1 MARRTAAL
9 LLPVV
14 LLAGCGSGDTPGDAV
29 RTATQSGS
37 SAQAAASPQRV
48 AADYNPLI
56 QQIYLAY
63 FGRPADP
70 AGLSYYAGQYL
81 AAGAPVELGEASR
94 AYDTNPGLRALIDS
108 FSNSQES
115 QDLYGGDNAAFV
127 NAIYR
132 NLFSREAD
140 AAGRD
145 YWADLINRKLV
156 TRANAA
162 VSIMAGA
169 QQSDL
174 VVIATKSTFAQM
186 FTGKLVTEDERSRYS
201 GLAANAVV
209 RREML
214 KITATTDPQAILGL
228 VESARGGIGIQ
239 PPVSN
244 NGNIAS
250 VREGYILNT
259 PGYSAINFVATSTG
273 LYMEASRMDSDIDV
287 VAKLHHGAV
296 GMLNS
301 WSSTEFDHVWSW
313 AVTSRDNDPSNA
325 MSFYWVGYPKGAP
338 DKRSYGLYSA
348 NTGVPSA
355 ETEDDIWIDAVAAGA
370 NGGIAGPRPWVI
382 ANGPNNHNGD
392 NQYVFQQAARQSGGR
407 LTSNLFTSPADKQP
421 RSFSNRIMLSHP
433 TDPTLFV
440 GDGNVL
446 RVYSSDALEESI
458 PFPDEPFVGIHTLLW
473 AGDSLWI
480 GYGNKIYRRTKEGV
494 LSLFTTIDTMLPPM
508 LMNSG
513 NTFCVQGGYV
523 YMMNGMRKN
532 IFMGTVSD
540 WLSRGTL
547 TPEQQLQ
554 VTLLRASLTWVA
566 CHPDVIWSIYSGA
579 PDGKI
584 RVIQPLP

>member
-9 LLPVV
+9 LLPLV

-29 RTATQSGS
+29 RTAAQSGS

-48 AADYNPLI
+48 AADYDPLI

-94 AYDTNPGLRALIDS
+94 AYGSNPGLRALIDS

-115 QDLYGGDNAAFV
+115 QDLYGGDNAAFI

-132 NLFSREAD
+132 NLFSRDAD

-174 VVIATKSTFAQM
+174 TVIANKSTFAQL
-186 FTGKLVTEDERSRYS
+186 FTGKLVTEEERQRYS

-209 RREML
+209 RRELL
-214 KITATTDPQAILGL
+214 KITATTDPLAVLNL
-228 VESARGGIGIQ
+228 VETARGGIGIL
-239 PPVSN
+239 PPVST
-244 NGNIAS
+244 GGRIAS
-250 VREGYILNT
+250 MSEGYILDA
-259 PGYSAINFVATSTG
+259 PGNSAINFVATSTG
-273 LYMEASRMDSDIDV
+273 LYMQVSRMDSETEV
-287 VAKLHHGAV
+287 VAKLQGAP

-301 WSSTEFDHVWSW
+301 WSSAEFDHVSSW
-313 AVTSRDNDPSNA
+313 AVASRDNDPANA
-325 MSFYWVGYPKGAP
+325 MSFYWVGYPKNDP
-338 DKRSYGLYSA
+338 DKRMYGLYTI
-348 NTGVPSA
+348 NTGLPSS
-355 ETEDDIWIDAVAAGA
+355 ETEDDIWIDAVAAGG
-370 NGGIAGPRPWVI
+370 NSGIATPRPWVI
-382 ANGPNNHNGD
+382 ANGPNNHNHD
-392 NQYVFQQAARQSGGR
+392 YQYVFQQAARQSASR
-407 LTSNLFTSPADKQP
+407 LTSNLFSSPADKQP
-421 RSFSNRIMLSHP
+421 RQFNDRIMLSHP
-433 TDPTLFV
+433 DDPKLFV

-446 RVYSSDALEESI
+446 RIYSSEALEESI
-458 PFPDEPFVGIHTLLW
+458 ALPDEPFVGIHTLLW

-480 GYGNKIYRRTKEGV
+480 GYGNKIYRRTSNGA
-494 LSLFTTIDTMLPPM
+494 LSLFTTIDSPLPPM
-508 LMNSG
+508 LMSTG

-540 WLSRGTL
+540 WLSGGTL
-547 TPEQQLQ
+547 TQDQQLK
-554 VTLLRASLTWVA
+554 VTLMRATMSWIA
-566 CHPDVIWSIYSGA
+566 CHPNVIWSIYSGA
-579 PDGKI
+579 LDGKI
-584 RVIQPLP
+584 RHIQPLP